1 MKDEKW
7 VGGIVTK
14 AKSGRIVSL
23 RVVRVR
29 FKTSKIRLRASGD
42 K

>member
-14 AKSGRIVSL
+14 AKCGSIVPL
-23 RVVRVR
+23 MVVRER
-29 FKTSKIRLRASGD
+29 YKTSEIRLRASGD

>member
-7 VGGIVTK
+7 IGGIVTK
-14 AKSGRIVSL
+14 AKSGRIEPL
-23 RVVRVR
+23 MVVRVR
-29 FKTSKIRLRASGD
+29 FKTSEIRLRASGD